1 MEIKTNH
8 DRREGQD
15 VPVFIKL
22 SELSKEGVGQKAHLE
37 LLSVSSYNLEVVRLR
52 PWCDSLATV
61 WLISGLLQGFEI
73 YEKDYNDLR
82 ELVPDL
88 PEWKASNVSRN

>member
-1 MEIKTNH
+1 M

-37 LLSVSSYNLEVVRLR
+37 LLSVSSYNLEVVG
-52 PWCDSLATV
+52 PWWNFFGMVL
-61 WLISGLLQGFEI
+61 LISALLQGFEI

>member
-1 MEIKTNH
+1 MMEVWLRLLI
-8 DRREGQD
+8 
-15 VPVFIKL
+15 
-22 SELSKEGVGQKAHLE
+22 SELM
-37 LLSVSSYNLEVVRLR
+37 
-52 PWCDSLATV
+52 
-61 WLISGLLQGFEI
+61 QGFEI